1 MLARSETNS
10 DSELI
15 TAFSDDSTFG
25 RVSDTPAADVVVVV
39 DAVVA
44 ISSS

>member
-25 RVSDTPAADVVVVV
+25 RVSDTAADVVVVV

>member
-1 MLARSETNS
+1 MLARSETDS

-25 RVSDTPAADVVVVV
+25 RVSDTSAVVVV
-39 DAVVA
+39 DVADAVA
-44 ISSS
+44 ISS

>member
-1 MLARSETNS
+1 MLARSETDS

-25 RVSDTPAADVVVVV
+25 RVSDTPADTDVVVV
-39 DAVVA
+39 DAVA
-44 ISSS
+44 ISS

>member
-1 MLARSETNS
+1 MLARSETDS

-25 RVSDTPAADVVVVV
+25 RVSDSAADVVVVV
-39 DAVVA
+39 DAVA
-44 ISSS
+44 TSSS

>member
-25 RVSDTPAADVVVVV
+25 RVSDTAADVVV